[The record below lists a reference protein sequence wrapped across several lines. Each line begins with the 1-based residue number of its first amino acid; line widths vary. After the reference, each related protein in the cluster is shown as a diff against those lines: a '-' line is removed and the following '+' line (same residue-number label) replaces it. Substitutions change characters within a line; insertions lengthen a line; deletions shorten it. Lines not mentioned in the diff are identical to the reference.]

1 MELQKIYNP
10 GEVEDKIYRKWEAS
24 ALFNPDNLETASDR
38 YWKAEVFSMAMP
50 PPNATGE
57 LHMGHALF
65 LTLQDILARWSR
77 MKGLKTLWLPGT
89 DHAAIATQNV
99 VERKIWETE
108 KKSRHDL
115 GREKLLKRIDE
126 FVGKTR
132 GSIQTAIRKMGA
144 SCDWSREKYTL
155 SPELSL
161 AVRTIFKKLYDD
173 KLIYRGE
180 RIVNWCPGCGTTLAN
195 DEVEYRPVAG
205 QLYSIRYPF
214 SKQKG
219 GLIIATTRPET
230 MLADTAVAVNP
241 KDSRYQQYIGKSVM
255 LPLLNRELPV
265 IADERVDRNFGTGVL
280 KITPGHD
287 PLDFEIGQKHK
298 LPIINMFTV
307 SGKIDEQE
315 SADHGFEDYAN
326 LTADEARGKIIAE
339 LKTSGH
345 LDKIENLTHNVG
357 YCYRSGDIV
366 EPMVSKQWFVNVNQ
380 KIPGRKFSLKEIAA
394 NAVKIGAIKIVPERF
409 EKTYLQWIEN
419 LQDWCISRQIWFGHR
434 IPVWYCETCGE
445 IMVEVDAPAKCRSCE
460 NTALTQ
466 DPDTLDTWFSSSLW
480 TFSTLGWPAATE
492 DLKKFHPTTIL
503 ETGYDILFF
512 WVARMVLMT
521 GYAIN
526 DVPFRTVYLHG
537 LVRDPQGKK
546 MSKSKGNAMSPLT
559 VIQKHGADAL
569 RLSLCIGMGPGND
582 LRIDETKIQSFRNFT
597 NKLWNISRYILT
609 TIEGKA
615 NSTSQAKTLSD
626 EWILSRLEETVSEVD
641 EKLKKLDFGG
651 AGEELLKFTWNDFA
665 DWYLEISKIEGEK
678 NNILS
683 SLLQTTLKL
692 WHPFIPFVTER
703 IWSEFSNDYLMI
715 QEYPKSEVGSHLPDW
730 PSATRRRA
738 GRSEVGKKFKALQ
751 DLITALRNMRAE
763 YRQDSKGT
771 FSSYLELPKNLQ
783 WIKKQTIIIDK
794 LARVKLNFE
803 AMDKTKKMPYAL
815 WEGTKVYLIIP
826 DFDPKKEKVLA
837 EKTLKETTD
846 LIKRFQTQLSKKEFL
861 KKAPPE
867 VVEKLTANFTAAR
880 ERKEKLET
888 KIKGLK

>member
-1 MELQKIYNP
+1 MELQKTYNP
-10 GEVEDKIYRKWEAS
+10 GEVEDQIYQKWEQS
-24 ALFNPDNLETASDR
+24 GFFNPDNLEKAHDR
-38 YWKAEVFSMAMP
+38 FWHAEVFSMAMP

-65 LTLQDILARWSR
+65 LTIQDILARWSR
-77 MKGLKTLWLPGT
+77 MSGKKTLWLPGT

-99 VERKIWETE
+99 VERNIWETG

-115 GREKLLKRIDE
+115 GREVLLKRINE
-126 FVGKTR
+126 FVEKNR
-132 GSIQTAIRKMGA
+132 GSIQIAIRKMGA

-155 SPELSL
+155 SNELSF

-394 NAVKIGAIKIVPERF
+394 NAVKIGAIKIVPQRIQ
-409 EKTYLQWIEN
+409 KTYLQWIEN

-537 LVRDPQGKK
+537 LVRDPQG
-546 MSKSKGNAMSPLT
+546 
-559 VIQKHGADAL
+559 
-569 RLSLCIGMGPGND
+569 
-582 LRIDETKIQSFRNFT
+582 
-597 NKLWNISRYILT
+597 NKT
-609 TIEGKA
+609 
-615 NSTSQAKTLSD
+615 
-626 EWILSRLEETVSEVD
+626 
-641 EKLKKLDFGG
+641 
-651 AGEELLKFTWNDFA
+651 
-665 DWYLEISKIEGEK
+665 
-678 NNILS
+678 
-683 SLLQTTLKL
+683 
-692 WHPFIPFVTER
+692 
-703 IWSEFSNDYLMI
+703 
-715 QEYPKSEVGSHLPDW
+715 
-730 PSATRRRA
+730 
-738 GRSEVGKKFKALQ
+738 
-751 DLITALRNMRAE
+751 
-763 YRQDSKGT
+763 
-771 FSSYLELPKNLQ
+771 
-783 WIKKQTIIIDK
+783 
-794 LARVKLNFE
+794 
-803 AMDKTKKMPYAL
+803 
-815 WEGTKVYLIIP
+815 
-826 DFDPKKEKVLA
+826 
-837 EKTLKETTD
+837 
-846 LIKRFQTQLSKKEFL
+846 
-861 KKAPPE
+861 
-867 VVEKLTANFTAAR
+867 
-880 ERKEKLET
+880 
-888 KIKGLK
+888 